1 MKTSGRIYYDKFQY
15 LVSRIGDLEQRVRS
29 SQKDAIDANWMD
41 AGSIA
46 YVAKLVDKA
55 ISELD
60 GG

>member
-55 ISELD
+55 IIELD

>member
-55 ISELD
+55 ISELE
-60 GG
+60 GS